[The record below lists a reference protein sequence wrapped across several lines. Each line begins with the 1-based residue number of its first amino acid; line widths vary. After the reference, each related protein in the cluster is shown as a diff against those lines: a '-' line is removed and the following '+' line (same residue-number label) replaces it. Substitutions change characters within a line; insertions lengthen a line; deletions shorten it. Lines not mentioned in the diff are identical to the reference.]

1 MLCGIKYVCDSWRT
15 SVAPVHHYTAG
26 LSQVPFIELQKVQ
39 EKIGSKEFSA
49 LLNRSTL
56 PVARKRAAP
65 SAATGKGMPRE
76 VTSKQPVTRCRQVVP
91 VRKQRAVD
99 PRFSEEYGQFD
110 EDKFKKAYQFLDSV
124 RQNEKDALYK
134 ELKRA
139 KSKRR
144 RTQLMNTLKHLV
156 SLCVLR
162 SSQAACTEWHTFSH
176 WGCAECA
183 TSKYVV
189 YFLIVQSA
197 SLMNMAANSYHYEI
211 TSEQLQ

>member
-1 MLCGIKYVCDSWRT
+1 MLYVCDIKYVCDSWLA
-15 SVAPVHHYTAG
+15 SVASVHHYTAG

-39 EKIGSKEFSA
+39 EKIGSKEFSV

-65 SAATGKGMPRE
+65 SVATGKGMPQE
-76 VTSKQPVTRCRQVVP
+76 VTSKQPVSRCRQVVP

-110 EDKFKKAYQFLDSV
+110 EGKFKKAYQFLDSV
-124 RQNEKDALYK
+124 RQNEKDALCK

-144 RTQLMNTLKHLV
+144 RTQLMDTLKHLV

-162 SSQAACTEWHTFSH
+162 SS
-176 WGCAECA
+176 
-183 TSKYVV
+183 
-189 YFLIVQSA
+189 
-197 SLMNMAANSYHYEI
+197 
-211 TSEQLQ
+211 